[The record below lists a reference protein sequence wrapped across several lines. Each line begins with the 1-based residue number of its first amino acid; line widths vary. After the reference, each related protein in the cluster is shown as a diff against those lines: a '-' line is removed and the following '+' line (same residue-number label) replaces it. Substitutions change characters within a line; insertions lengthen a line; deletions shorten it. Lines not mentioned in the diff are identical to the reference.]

1 MVVRPFNNDEGYSKF
16 PEKIDVLEL
25 IISILGEHEKKLD
38 ELVTKLEVVTE
49 VLSRAD
55 YEGAQ

>member
-1 MVVRPFNNDEGYSKF
+1 MVVRPFNSDEGDSKF

-25 IISILGEHEKKLD
+25 IINILGEHEKKLD
-38 ELVTKLEVVTE
+38 ELVTKLEVITK

-55 YEGAQ
+55 YEGVQ